1 MNVEPL
7 GSGSSVI
14 RFAAGAG
21 EYCLLRNAQAGSGA
35 HPDSYSVGSRVVPC
49 GVYRLGRDGDH

>member
-7 GSGSSVI
+7 GSGSSMV

-21 EYCLLRNAQAGSGA
+21 EYCLLRNAQACSGA
-35 HPDSYSVGSRVVPC
+35 NPDSYSVASRVVPC
-49 GVYRLGRDGDH
+49 GVYRLGRDVDH